1 MFDFRYH
8 ALSLVAVLI
17 ALMMGVLLGVAVGDK
32 ELVSSAGRDV
42 RRSLERDVRK
52 ARADAAD
59 ARGQVAQRDRVQQ
72 DLRTLLVQGRLS
84 GQRVGLI
91 SLGPLPD
98 RTLRL
103 VRDSLKDTGGRI
115 ALEAVVRRPYR
126 LDGLP
131 SSVTGFRGR
140 KLSEDPAA
148 VRRFGVRFGEELT
161 KGGALVGRVRRN
173 LVASSSGT
181 FRGLDAVV
189 LVRQDPGELSQQDR
203 RVVGAFE
210 EGLARGLGANNVSV
224 VGAELKSTQPSQV
237 PWYEGQD
244 LASVD
249 NLDDLTGQV
258 SLVLALAGASGSY
271 GVKTSADSLLPPAVS
286 GTGAG

>member
-32 ELVSSAGRDV
+32 ELLSSAGRDV
-42 RRSLERDVRK
+42 RRSLERDVRQ
-52 ARADAAD
+52 ARADAND

-84 GQRVGLI
+84 GERVGLI

-98 RTLRL
+98 RTLQL

-115 ALEAVVRRPYR
+115 ALEAVIRRPYR

-131 SSVTGFRGR
+131 SSVTGVRGR
-140 KLSEDPAA
+140 KLSDDLTA
-148 VRRFGVRFGEELT
+148 VRRFGARFGQELT
-161 KGGALVGRVRRN
+161 RGGPLVGRVRRN

-189 LVRQDPGELSQQDR
+189 LARQDPGGLSQRDR
-203 RVVGAFE
+203 RIADAFE
-210 EGLARGLGANNVSV
+210 DGLADGLGANDVSV
-224 VGAELKSTQPSQV
+224 VGVELKSTQPSQV
-237 PWYEGQD
+237 AWYEGQD

-271 GVKTSADSLLPPAVS
+271 GVKASADSLLPPAVS
-286 GTGAG
+286 GAGAG